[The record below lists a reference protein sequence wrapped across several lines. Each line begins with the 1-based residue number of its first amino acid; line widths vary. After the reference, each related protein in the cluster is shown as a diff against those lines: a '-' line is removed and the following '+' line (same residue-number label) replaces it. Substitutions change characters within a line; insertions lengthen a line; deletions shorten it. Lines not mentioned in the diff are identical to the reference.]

1 MKKIA
6 YALTPLFLIH
16 LACSSDGT
24 EAPSGDGDGD
34 TAGDGDL
41 ASGGSSPGTG
51 GSGPGA
57 GGNGPA
63 TGGAE
68 PGTGGSGPG
77 AGGAAPGAGGAGPGA
92 GGAGPSAGGEGS
104 GGGTPGTGGGAGT
117 DDICPPG
124 SESLTV
130 NLSSVTFAPVPNLIN
145 NYQGFGNFEGPV
157 WLDGALYFSNISG
170 GASPPPSII
179 WKVIPGGT
187 PEIVVNDSGSNGMAT
202 DGTKLF
208 AAMHSD
214 GSISSRELN
223 SLATATQVV
232 SMYEGQPF
240 DSPNDLVLTSNGDI
254 YFTDPPYQAPDGRQT
269 ANRSYFASGGVATAL
284 ATDNAP
290 NNPNGI
296 MLSRDEQTLFTSGQ
310 NGVFRY
316 SLNDDG
322 SVQTPGT
329 QVITANLT
337 ASSGVD
343 GMGRDCA
350 GNIYLTVHEEKR
362 VVVLNPTSEQIGV
375 LDIPSSGKITNVAF
389 GGADRTTL
397 FVTSLG
403 ETPQIH
409 QATLNVPGYPY

>member
-1 MKKIA
+1 MRKIA
-6 YALTPLFLIH
+6 YTLVPLFLIQ
-16 LACSSDGT
+16 LACSSEGT
-24 EAPSGDGDGD
+24 ESPSGDGDA
-34 TAGDGDL
+34 TGDGDL
-41 ASGGSSPGTG
+41 GSGGLAASGGNSTGSGATG
-51 GSGPGA
+51 GSGPSSGGADPGSGGAQPGA
-57 GGNGPA
+57 GGSDTGGGENG
-63 TGGAE
+63 TGGADPGAGGSSD
-68 PGTGGSGPG
+68 PGTGGAASGD
-77 AGGAAPGAGGAGPGA
+77 
-92 GGAGPSAGGEGS
+92 S
-104 GGGTPGTGGGAGT
+104 
-117 DDICPPG
+117 ICPPG

-130 NLSSVTFAPVPNLIN
+130 TLSNVTFTPVPNLIN

-157 WLDGALYFSNISG
+157 WLDGALYYSNISG
-170 GASPPPSII
+170 GASPPPAII

-214 GSISSRELN
+214 GAISSRELT
-223 SLATATQVV
+223 SPEAATVV
-232 SMYEGQPF
+232 VGMYEGQPF
-240 DSPNDLVLTSNGDI
+240 DSPNDLVLTSSGDV
-254 YFTDPPYQAPDGRQT
+254 YFTDPPYQAPDGRQP
-269 ANRSYFASGGVATAL
+269 ANRTYFASGGVATAL

-296 MLSRDEQTLFTSGQ
+296 TLSKDAATLFIGGQ

-316 SLNDDG
+316 NLNGDG

-329 QVITANLT
+329 QILTTNLT
-337 ASSGVD
+337 ANSGVD
-343 GMGRDCA
+343 GLGRDCA
-350 GNIYLTVHEEKR
+350 GNIYVTVHEERR
-362 VVVLNPTSEQIGV
+362 VVVLSPAGAQLGA
-375 LDIPSSGKITNVAF
+375 LDVPSSGKVTNVAF